1 MQMKK
6 IKICGITTETE
17 IEYLAEAGVDY
28 AGFVQFFPK
37 SKRNIPLE
45 RARDLIRLLPASI
58 RAVAVTVS
66 PGAEQLEAIEAA
78 GFSLVQIHGRIDDE
92 VIRKISIPVLKAF
105 NVSDLEAFSHYE
117 QMDQVV
123 GFVLDAQQPGSGQ
136 VFDWSVLKELPVTEK
151 MILLAGGLNPDNVGE
166 AIRVLGDRIDGVD
179 TSSGVE
185 NDNGVGKS
193 REKIQEF
200 VRRVRGQET
209 AREHKTAP
217 SAK

>member
-1 MQMKK
+1 
-6 IKICGITTETE
+6 
-17 IEYLAEAGVDY
+17 
-28 AGFVQFFPK
+28 
-37 SKRNIPLE
+37 
-45 RARDLIRLLPASI
+45 
-58 RAVAVTVS
+58 
-66 PGAEQLEAIEAA
+66 
-78 GFSLVQIHGRIDDE
+78 
-92 VIRKISIPVLKAF
+92 
-105 NVSDLEAFSHYE
+105 
-117 QMDQVV
+117 
-123 GFVLDAQQPGSGQ
+123 
-136 VFDWSVLKELPVTEK
+136 
-151 MILLAGGLNPDNVGE
+151 MILLAGGLTPDNVGE